1 MERELMSVKLQKKV
15 SKSTGKEYFLFSAV
29 DDELGVIED
38 FLPVELVPN
47 FKNME
52 RQNYVYEVGKT
63 NNRLSLKLVSIK

>member
-1 MERELMSVKLQKKV
+1 MERELLSVKLQKKV

-52 RQNYVYEVGKT
+52 RQNYVYEVCKT
-63 NNRLSLKLVSIK
+63 NNRLSLRLVSIK

>member
-1 MERELMSVKLQKKV
+1 MSVKLQKKV